1 MTLTSTLDQ
10 AAAAVAAHVVWAGH
24 QGRDSILTAVGCDA
38 AAIDRAVELGLI
50 AEVPR
55 LGGYT
60 ATRTTRARTFGRGFA
75 DAWEA

>member
-38 AAIDRAVELGLI
+38 AAIDLSLI
-50 AEVPR
+50 HI
-55 LGGYT
+55 
-60 ATRTTRARTFGRGFA
+60 
-75 DAWEA
+75 